1 MKFEA
6 KKIDLELELTM
17 LDGKTITLTPKKLMT
32 AEETVKILKVWTDA
46 EEKAKTSMQRV
57 TLVGAELAM
66 LYPKDK
72 EWFLANFDISTLNDM
87 LNYAAGAIGGIRKNE
102 ESSN

>member
-6 KKIDLELELTM
+6 KKVDLELEL
-17 LDGKTITLTPKKLMT
+17 ITLKGETISLMPKKLVT
-32 AEETVKILKVWTDA
+32 AEETVKILDSWTSL
-46 EEKAKTSMQRV
+46 ESKATTNVQRV
-57 TLVGAELAM
+57 RLVAAELAI

-72 EWFLANFDISTLNDM
+72 EWFLEHFDISTLNDI
-87 LNYAAGAIGGIRKNE
+87 LNFAAGAIGGIRKNE